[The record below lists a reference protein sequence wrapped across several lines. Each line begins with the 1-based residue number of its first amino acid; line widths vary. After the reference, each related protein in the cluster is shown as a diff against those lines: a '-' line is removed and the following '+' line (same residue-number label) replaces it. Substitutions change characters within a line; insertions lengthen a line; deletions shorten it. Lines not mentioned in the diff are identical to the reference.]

1 MLTCPRLDLRF
12 SWHLQFIWDAPNPK
26 QSQFLWM
33 LIVNYKP
40 SPVMV
45 VLWHWLAYTIL
56 RLKQTLMTYASSE
69 SVTQHV
75 PNLDEIFP
83 LSERNCPGSGDFP
96 KICSFCGSSLM
107 PIIEV
112 RDCEYPGYLKTGY
125 WKVSIIFHG
134 YLKTVILHFSLYTC
148 TYPVNRITF
157 CRVDALAYSSQ
168 LYKNW
173 LLVST
178 AWKKQMSHHT
188 K

>member
-1 MLTCPRLDLRF
+1 
-12 SWHLQFIWDAPNPK
+12 
-26 QSQFLWM
+26 M
-33 LIVNYKP
+33 LIVNYNP

-178 AWKKQMSHHT
+178 A
-188 K
+188 